1 MNGSAIRYGKLK
13 WFNEK
18 KGYGFITDETS
29 GKDVFVH
36 ITQFQKAGIT
46 DMNEGQNMSYEL
58 YNDKGR
64 IAAGHLILLA
74 KGENNIK
81 NVISA

>member
-1 MNGSAIRYGKLK
+1 MSNSTVKFGTLK

-18 KGYGFITDETS
+18 KGYGFITDSQS

-46 DMNEGQNMSYEL
+46 DMNEGQRMSYEL

-64 IAAGHLILLA
+64 IAAGHLSLTA
-74 KGENNIK
+74 DDVNSIK
-81 NVISA
+81 NIISA